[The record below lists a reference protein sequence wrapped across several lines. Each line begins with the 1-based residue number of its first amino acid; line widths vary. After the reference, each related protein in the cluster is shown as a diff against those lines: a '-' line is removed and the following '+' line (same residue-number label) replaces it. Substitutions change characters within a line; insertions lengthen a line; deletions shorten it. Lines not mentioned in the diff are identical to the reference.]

1 MLTEIKGNLNIRIHK
16 DITGDRCG
24 LWWGRNL
31 GDGIK
36 NWDRSIE
43 VHNIFPL
50 YEFFC
55 RPYDIV
61 EYLKKEC

>member
-1 MLTEIKGNLNIRIHK
+1 MPGFLLFSRGILQV
-16 DITGDRCG
+16 RCG
-24 LWWGRNL
+24 LEWGRNL